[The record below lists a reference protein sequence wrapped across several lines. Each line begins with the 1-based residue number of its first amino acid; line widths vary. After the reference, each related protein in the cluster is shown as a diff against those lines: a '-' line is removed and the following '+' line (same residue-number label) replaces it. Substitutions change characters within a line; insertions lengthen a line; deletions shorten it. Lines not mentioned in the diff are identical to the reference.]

1 MIGIFSRTTELYDA
15 LANET
20 RLSILILLK
29 AKKEMDSEDLRDYL
43 GEESIETL
51 EHHLNVLERV
61 KLIQKRDSSYSLTKE
76 GERRLSELGV
86 TESEAIELTKE
97 REILIESTSQN
108 EVGSAILDAKTI
120 RLLSYPEIC
129 GLETLKNSG
138 VENLEIKNHIMKG
151 CTHRFPPELTN
162 TGLELALYRLNNSV
176 FWHDSS
182 RLVSKSIEEE
192 ITHED

>member
-120 RLLSYPEIC
+120 RLLSYPEIW
-129 GLETLKNSG
+129 GSKTL
-138 VENLEIKNHIMKG
+138 
-151 CTHRFPPELTN
+151 RF
-162 TGLELALYRLNNSV
+162 
-176 FWHDSS
+176 WS
-182 RLVSKSIEEE
+182 RKF
-192 ITHED
+192 